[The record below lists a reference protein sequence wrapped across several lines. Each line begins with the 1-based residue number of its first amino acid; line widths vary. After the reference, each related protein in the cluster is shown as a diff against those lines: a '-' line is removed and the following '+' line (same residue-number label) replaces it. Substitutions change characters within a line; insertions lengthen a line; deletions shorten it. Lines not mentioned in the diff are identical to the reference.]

1 MFDGTHLR
9 QHGAADK
16 HAEPAMSIPSPAR
29 PRPGHRHGLLLK
41 PRLTALIRVQ
51 MLETYGEITSHATL
65 CRVLAS
71 VVEYDASELLA
82 WTRFCAILVLEG
94 PPCCDFRCGRG
105 RQLNAPWTADH
116 PSRSNAESES
126 DDYRLPRSIPR
137 RLLPGR
143 DLLKLISTARRGLPP
158 GGTVFDK
165 KNNQKDFF

>member
-1 MFDGTHLR
+1 VFDGTQLR

-16 HAEPAMSIPSPAR
+16 HAEPAMSVPSPAR
-29 PRPGHRHGLLLK
+29 PRPGHRLLLE

-105 RQLNAPWTADH
+105 RQLEAPWTANH
-116 PSRSNAESES
+116 PSRSNAGFGS

-137 RLLPGR
+137 RPLARR
-143 DLLKLISTARRGLPP
+143 DLGFRRKKGP
-158 GGTVFDK
+158 GPRGHVSR
-165 KNNQKDFF
+165 